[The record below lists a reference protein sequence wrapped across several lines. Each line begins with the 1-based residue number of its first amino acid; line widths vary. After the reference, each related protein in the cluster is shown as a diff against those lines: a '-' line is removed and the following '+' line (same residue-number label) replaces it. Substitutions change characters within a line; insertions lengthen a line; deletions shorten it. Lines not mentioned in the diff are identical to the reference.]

1 MAKAVETQSA
11 PTRDR
16 TVVVVIFFSADS
28 YCVFN
33 SGVVFQVRNLQNRD
47 GVKLGWQQVLNI
59 NCRKTEI
66 NPFPS

>member
-11 PTRDR
+11 PTRDK
-16 TVVVVIFFSADS
+16 TVVVVIIFSADS
-28 YCVFN
+28 YYAFN

-47 GVKLGWQQVLNI
+47 GVKLGWQQMLNI
-59 NCRKTEI
+59 NCRKTRI